1 MFLHSYRIC
10 FCRTWSNTHGAFC
23 SFVVPQKLFK
33 DLSNEFCSDLWCQ
46 AFQRVWCDWSVWNE
60 VKFSEVFYSEKGKKQ
75 CTHNREEKERVL
87 NVDMTLVEKT
97 PVGHFRWRTPKQLER
112 SSSFITFYYHFTEN
126 NWADRDGIN
135 GSSSNWRR
143 NGLQCSLVHLDL
155 GVETRCCI
163 RCYPSLATGCHYT
176 DMLNSD
182 VGE

>member
-97 PVGHFRWRTPKQLER
+97 PVGHFRWRTPRQLER
-112 SSSFITFYYHFTEN
+112 SSSFITFYYHLIILQKIIELTGMALMEAALTEEGMDCN
-126 NWADRDGIN
+126 AAW
-135 GSSSNWRR
+135 
-143 NGLQCSLVHLDL
+143 
-155 GVETRCCI
+155 CI
-163 RCYPSLATGCHYT
+163 WI
-176 DMLNSD
+176 
-182 VGE
+182 